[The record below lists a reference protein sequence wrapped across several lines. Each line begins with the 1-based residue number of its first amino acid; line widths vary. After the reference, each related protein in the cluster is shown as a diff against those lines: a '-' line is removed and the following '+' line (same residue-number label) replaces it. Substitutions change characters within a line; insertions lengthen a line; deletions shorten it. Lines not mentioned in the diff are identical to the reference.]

1 MATVTSSKR
10 HLLVT
15 SDTYTSNGDV
25 TVGGDL
31 FVNGSQTII
40 NTTTLNVEDKNITLN
55 YGGTEASSQGAGIT
69 IVGSNA
75 TFIWDEANTRWS
87 LSDGLVVSGNISAS
101 NLSGTNTGDQDLSGY
116 ATTGSIP
123 TDFVSKANGGTFSGS
138 LIVGSTSSTA
148 NKSLKVLAGDSF
160 IASIEAF
167 GGSQG
172 TGKLYVGQASNY
184 GGGIMYNGDDNP
196 NLPQTSD
203 AISFYRRT
211 ADTEAEVFSYPH
223 NSSVVTFVSDI
234 VINGGDITLGGTG
247 RIQGVDTVSAGTD
260 AANKTY
266 VDNAISTATGA
277 YLQLSGGTMSGGI
290 NMNGNSL
297 TNVSGISG
305 NNFNISG
312 VNQLSINDPGEGIY
326 FAGTTNVHLYA
337 IDDATDSIMNFS
349 NASELRVNNNKVW
362 TAANDGS
369 GSGLDADLLDGQHG
383 SYYAA
388 ASSLGNYLPLAG
400 GTMTGDLLM
409 DGKAGVGNVIGLA
422 TGINSNAMSLK
433 LYTYNNIDPGG
444 GLGTSTGN
452 MIQADLGSNLVLR
465 QTASDGDITFQSDDG
480 AGGIATYLTLD
491 GSSTDAYF
499 SNPGNVGIGT
509 TSPIHTLYVAGD
521 IGQTDGSR
529 IWFRGSSSSS
539 TTGAQSYIYSNGL
552 NLQIKGDDNVQI
564 LGDGGGLIAHFD
576 YTGNVGIGTTSP
588 GAKLDV
594 AGDIRLNS
602 IGQELQFSNHS
613 VGAYRDGS
621 NRLMISGYGGI
632 RFQAEAVGGMEN
644 QATRMVINPSGNVGI
659 GTTSPAVQLEL
670 GDNTADEKLR
680 LTGAA
685 SGKPLM
691 TFYNTTTKI
700 GQIASSSVGVTVTSL
715 GSGNMS
721 FENGGNTRLV
731 IDNSGNVG
739 IGTTI
744 PSYKLDVDGEGRFG
758 DNGGILLTDD
768 SGTSYVRALNNH
780 LNLRT
785 TRDADDIYFSTG
797 TTTTTKMF
805 IQGDTGNVGI
815 GTTGPSYKL
824 DVDGVIRGE
833 QYLRLRDTAGT
844 NRFSIRAEST
854 YGTIDNGTNTLNYNA
869 NNHLFLVGL
878 SEKMR
883 INSSGNVGIGT
894 TNPTSQLGSTKVL
907 DISSTG
913 NGEIILDHTDAG
925 VSSDIGLYS
934 WNRNNDHLAHIKA
947 TCDGATDSAF
957 ISFHAQP
964 TGGSFSNAASNEK
977 MRIKSNGNVGI
988 GTSTP
993 LYLLDAAGT
1002 IRCTSL
1008 IQTSQSD
1015 KKENIGNIDKSKPKA
1030 IPFKEYRYKS
1040 DIDSTGRKRYGVLA
1054 EDIENDYPEL
1064 VYVDSNG
1071 DKAVNYIDLL
1081 VKRVAELEK
1090 ELEDISLTPGPKG
1103 DTGGTGATGSAGA
1116 NGINGK
1122 DGVNGN
1128 DHLKNVQSI
1137 TFNERTGQLEITIEG
1152 YKDPFKFNPDK

>member
-1 MATVTSSKR
+1 MAIKK
-10 HLLVT
+10 
-15 SDTYTSNGDV
+15 
-25 TVGGDL
+25 
-31 FVNGSQTII
+31 I
-40 NTTTLNVEDKNITLN
+40 NTDLQI
-55 YGGTEASSQGAGIT
+55 EAG
-69 IVGSNA
+69 
-75 TFIWDEANTRWS
+75 
-87 LSDGLVVSGNISAS
+87 LLDGDGN
-101 NLSGTNTGDQDLSGY
+101 SGT
-116 ATTGSIP
+116 
-123 TDFVSKANGGTFSGS
+123 ANQI
-138 LIVGSTSSTA
+138 LIST
-148 NKSLKVLAGDSF
+148 
-160 IASIEAF
+160 
-167 GGSQG
+167 G
-172 TGKLYVGQASNY
+172 TG
-184 GGGIMYNGDDNP
+184 
-196 NLPQTSD
+196 
-203 AISFYRRT
+203 
-211 ADTEAEVFSYPH
+211 
-223 NSSVVTFVSDI
+223 
-234 VINGGDITLGGTG
+234 
-247 RIQGVDTVSAGTD
+247 VDWV
-260 AANKTY
+260 
-266 VDNAISTATGA
+266 
-277 YLQLSGGTMSGGI
+277 
-290 NMNGNSL
+290 
-297 TNVSGISG
+297 
-305 NNFNISG
+305 
-312 VNQLSINDPGEGIY
+312 
-326 FAGTTNVHLYA
+326 
-337 IDDATDSIMNFS
+337 
-349 NASELRVNNNKVW
+349 
-362 TAANDGS
+362 DGS
-369 GSGLDADLLDGQHG
+369 GSGIIGG
-383 SYYAA
+383 P
-388 ASSLGNYLPLAG
+388 YLPLTG
-400 GTMTGDLLM
+400 GTMTGTNGVIFPDNFNLKIGTGSDLQIYH
-409 DGKAGVGNVIGLA
+409 DGSDSYIDDTGTGWLRLRGNGGVILSSYSEGETMLQA
-422 TGINSNAMSLK
+422 TRNGAVSLYYDNSK
-433 LYTYNNIDPGG
+433 KFET
-444 GLGTSTGN
+444 TSTGVSVTGQTVSSAAFISN
-452 MIQADLGSNLVLR
+452 AVDTGNPQATTDQLRVSGYGVMGNRGALYFTNASGGGNL
-465 QTASDGDITFQSDDG
+465 QF
-480 AGGIATYLTLD
+480 
-491 GSSTDAYF
+491 
-499 SNPGNVGIGT
+499 GIGGGHASNT
-509 TSPIHTLYVAGD
+509 QLTITNAASTFAGT
-521 IGQTDGSR
+521 IAVQG
-529 IWFRGSSSSS
+529 
-539 TTGAQSYIYSNGL
+539 TGDSY
-552 NLQIKGDDNVQI
+552 
-564 LGDGGGLIAHFD
+564 F
-576 YTGNVGIGTTSP
+576 TGNVGIGTTSP
-588 GAKLDV
+588 SAKLHVNGSWVLD
-594 AGDIRLNS
+594 GITGGYFGNYTLGTQLDISELNS
-602 IGQELQFSNHS
+602 GGWARSNKIVTSDTSGNVFFGVLGNDTTLTRSYWTIGDPS
-613 VGAYRDGS
+613 
-621 NRLMISGYGGI
+621 
-632 RFQAEAVGGMEN
+632 
-644 QATRMVINPSGNVGI
+644 VINATGYDSGNGIILLKNGNVGI
-659 GTTSPAVQLEL
+659 GTASPAVQLEL

-700 GQIASSSVGVTVTSL
+700 GQIASNSVGMSFTSL
-715 GSGNMS
+715 GSGDMS
-721 FENGGNTRLV
+721 FSNGTGVLVIENG
-731 IDNSGNVG
+731 GNVG

-957 ISFHAQP
+957 ISFHTQA
-964 TGGSFSNAASNEK
+964 TGGSFVNAASNEK

>member
-172 TGKLYVGQASNY
+172 TGKLYVGQSSNY

-509 TSPIHTLYVAGD
+509 TSPDAKLHLSGIS
-521 IGQTDGSR
+521 QTGSR
-529 IWFRGSSSSS
+529 NVFRIENDTSNTKFQIRSISGDYNLQFKNAGN
-539 TTGAQSYIYSNGL
+539 TTKVFLDSNGDSYL
-552 NLQIKGDDNVQI
+552 NG
-564 LGDGGGLIAHFD
+564 
-576 YTGNVGIGTTSP
+576 GNVGIGTTSP
-588 GAKLDV
+588 SHTLDV
-594 AGDIRLNS
+594 NG
-602 IGQELQFSNHS
+602 
-613 VGAYRDGS
+613 GA
-621 NRLMISGYGGI
+621 
-632 RFQAEAVGGMEN
+632 Q
-644 QATRMVINPSGNVGI
+644 VI
-659 GTTSPAVQLEL
+659 SPAANCNL
-670 GDNTADEKLR
+670 
-680 LTGAA
+680 
-685 SGKPLM
+685 
-691 TFYNTTTKI
+691 TTT
-700 GQIASSSVGVTVTSL
+700 
-715 GSGNMS
+715 
-721 FENGGNTRLV
+721 F
-731 IDNSGNVG
+731 
-739 IGTTI
+739 
-744 PSYKLDVDGEGRFG
+744 
-758 DNGGILLTDD
+758 
-768 SGTSYVRALNNH
+768 
-780 LNLRT
+780 
-785 TRDADDIYFSTG
+785 
-797 TTTTTKMF
+797 
-805 IQGDTGNVGI
+805 
-815 GTTGPSYKL
+815 
-824 DVDGVIRGE
+824 
-833 QYLRLRDTAGT
+833 
-844 NRFSIRAEST
+844 
-854 YGTIDNGTNTLNYNA
+854 
-869 NNHLFLVGL
+869 
-878 SEKMR
+878 
-883 INSSGNVGIGT
+883 
-894 TNPTSQLGSTKVL
+894 
-907 DISSTG
+907 
-913 NGEIILDHTDAG
+913 
-925 VSSDIGLYS
+925 
-934 WNRNNDHLAHIKA
+934 
-947 TCDGATDSAF
+947 
-957 ISFHAQP
+957 
-964 TGGSFSNAASNEK
+964 
-977 MRIKSNGNVGI
+977 
-988 GTSTP
+988 
-993 LYLLDAAGT
+993 
-1002 IRCTSL
+1002 
-1008 IQTSQSD
+1008 
-1015 KKENIGNIDKSKPKA
+1015 
-1030 IPFKEYRYKS
+1030 
-1040 DIDSTGRKRYGVLA
+1040 
-1054 EDIENDYPEL
+1054 
-1064 VYVDSNG
+1064 
-1071 DKAVNYIDLL
+1071 
-1081 VKRVAELEK
+1081 
-1090 ELEDISLTPGPKG
+1090 
-1103 DTGGTGATGSAGA
+1103 
-1116 NGINGK
+1116 
-1122 DGVNGN
+1122 
-1128 DHLKNVQSI
+1128 
-1137 TFNERTGQLEITIEG
+1137 
-1152 YKDPFKFNPDK
+1152 